1 MRTPRVGW
9 CLAAAALVLVA
20 VGCGSS
26 GSSAGN
32 TNLISVAPASS
43 AASTG
48 AGGTAPM
55 NGMSMKA
62 MPIRTLG
69 SVNWQGMN
77 IQARSMAPAK
87 FVVVTGTHERLV
99 TPTRKDSMHLMV
111 VLTDALTHAP
121 IPYSSVWA
129 TIRKGGKIVYDDRQ
143 WPMISRYMG
152 VHYGNNV
159 ALPGAGNY
167 TLSLLISPP
176 QSARHMEYAHVWLKP
191 HRVEFAFHWQPG
203 S

>member
-1 MRTPRVGW
+1 MRTPQVGW
-9 CLAAAALVLVA
+9 RLAAAALVLVT

-32 TNLISVAPASS
+32 TNLIPTPA
-43 AASTG
+43 A
-48 AGGTAPM
+48 AGGTAVG
-55 NGMSMKA
+55 GMSMKA

-77 IQARSMAPAK
+77 IQVRSMAPVK
-87 FVVVTGTHERLV
+87 FVIVTGTHEQLV
-99 TPTRKDSMHLMV
+99 TPTRKDNMHLMV
-111 VLTDALTHAP
+111 LLTDALTHVP

-129 TIRKGGKIVYDDRQ
+129 TIRRGGKIVYDERQ

-191 HRVEFAFHWQPG
+191 HRVLFAFHWQPG

>member
-1 MRTPRVGW
+1 MRTLQIGW
-9 CLAAAALVLVA
+9 RLAAVALVLVSA
-20 VGCGSS
+20 GCGSS

-32 TNLISVAPASS
+32 TNLGPASQGS
-43 AASTG
+43 DPTTS
-48 AGGTAPM
+48 
-55 NGMSMKA
+55 GMLMKA

-87 FVVVTGTHERLV
+87 FVIVTGTHEQIV
-99 TPTRKDSMHLMV
+99 NPTAKDSMHLMV
-111 VLTDALTHAP
+111 VLTDALTHVP

-129 TIRKGGKIVYDDRQ
+129 TILKGKKIVYDERQ

-159 ALPGAGNY
+159 ALPGPGNY

-191 HRVEFAFHWQPG
+191 HRVLFAFHWQPG